1 MSTIK
6 LSALA
11 RDLGG
16 SLEFPIGCDQSDLDI
31 KEVSHSSLDV
41 PVGGLFAAI
50 TGKVNDGHDF
60 AAEAVKN
67 GAAALLVERPVNVR
81 APQILVEDVASVLG
95 VAASKIF
102 GDPSNKLKIIGVT
115 GTSGK
120 TTVVQYLKQMLDYF
134 GFKSVS
140 LGTLEGRR
148 TTPEAPDLQRWLARQ
163 VKAAVDVVCME
174 VSSHGLELGRVNGVT
189 FNLGIFLNLSPE
201 HLDFHSDMESYFSAK
216 KQLFDGRSTTAL
228 VNLENDWG
236 RRLESELSPAMP
248 TISFSLKDFSDVSSD
263 FNGLKFRWRGFE
275 VATRMVGRFNLENLA
290 AAAVA
295 ASQIGLSDAEI
306 AESMEGLVQVPGR
319 MQLVSHDESDIS
331 VIVDYAHK
339 PEALEAALRAIS
351 GITDGRIWAVFGAG
365 GDRDKG
371 KRPLMGEIA
380 SELADFVIITSD
392 NPRFENPEVIAEEI
406 AGNIEEFAVELDRDT
421 AIGSAISKAKPGDA
435 VLIAGKG
442 HEKVQIFGSSELP
455 FDDVAIAQ
463 KNLYLRKAA
472 KGKRS

>member
-6 LSALA
+6 LSALS
-11 RDLGG
+11 RYLGG
-16 SLEFPIGCDQSDLDI
+16 SLKFPIGCDESDLAI
-31 KEVSHSSLDV
+31 SEISHNSLNV

-67 GAAALLVERPVNVR
+67 GAAALLVERSVSVR
-81 APQILVEDVASVLG
+81 VPQIIVEDVASVIG

-102 GDPSNKLKIIGVT
+102 GEPSQKLKVIGVT

-134 GFKSVS
+134 GFKSMA
-140 LGTLEGRR
+140 LGTLEGTR

-163 VKAAVDVVCME
+163 VEGAVDFVCME

-189 FNLGIFLNLSPE
+189 FSLGIFLNLSPE
-201 HLDFHSDMESYFSAK
+201 HLDFHSDMEAYFSAK
-216 KQLFDGRSTTAL
+216 KQLFDGRSTAAL

-236 RRLESELSPAMP
+236 KRLESELSPLMP
-248 TISFSLKDFSDVSSD
+248 TVSFSLKDFSDVHSD
-263 FNGLKFRWRGFE
+263 FNGLKFRWRGLE
-275 VATRMVGRFNLENLA
+275 VATRMIGRFNLENLA
-290 AAAVA
+290 AVAVA

-306 AESMEGLVQVPGR
+306 AESMENLAPVPGR
-319 MQLVSHDESDIS
+319 MQPVSLEGSDIS

-339 PEALEAALRAIS
+339 PEALQAALRAICDV
-351 GITDGRIWAVFGAG
+351 TDGRIWVVFGAG
-365 GDRDKG
+365 GDRDRG
-371 KRPLMGEIA
+371 KRPLMGKIA

-392 NPRFENPEVIAEEI
+392 NPRFENPDVIAKEI
-406 AGNIEEFAVELDRDT
+406 AGNIDEFAVELDREK
-421 AIGSAISKAKPGDA
+421 AIGSAISQANPGDV
-435 VLIAGKG
+435 VLLAGKG
-442 HEKVQIFGSSELP
+442 HEKVQIFGSSALP

-463 KNLYLRKAA
+463 NSLYLRKAA
-472 KGKRS
+472 KGKKS